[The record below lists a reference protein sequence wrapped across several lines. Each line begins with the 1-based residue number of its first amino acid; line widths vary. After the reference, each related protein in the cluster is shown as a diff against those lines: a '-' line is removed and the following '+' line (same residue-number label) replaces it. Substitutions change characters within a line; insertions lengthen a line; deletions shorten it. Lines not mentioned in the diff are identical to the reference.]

1 MKKTILLFSTLV
13 SSVIFSQFK
22 LTPNNFVSEENTDK
36 NYIVLEFPELKEK
49 ELFLKTKTF
58 IFNNFKN
65 LKNDGYNEIESSH
78 IKLRARQDVSSTKV
92 LGMVVG
98 EYLTATYEID
108 FKDGKIRI
116 KPTYN
121 EIEVEGQSKETII
134 YLTGGSGLLGKSIF
148 KKDGSPWFPKK
159 ISASEKVIN
168 DFIKGLRES
177 FNKKEEW

>member
-1 MKKTILLFSTLV
+1 MKKAILLFGIMF
-13 SSVIFSQFK
+13 SSVVFGQFK
-22 LTPNNFVSEENTDK
+22 LTPNNFVSEENPEKD
-36 NYIVLEFPELKEK
+36 YVVLEFTELKEK
-49 ELFLKTKTF
+49 ELFIKTKTF

-98 EYLTATYEID
+98 EYLTVTYEID

-116 KPTYN
+116 KPIYN
-121 EIEVEGQSKETII
+121 EIEVEGNKSTKI
-134 YLTGGSGLLGKSIF
+134 YLTGGNALLKSIF

-159 ISASEKVIN
+159 ISASEKAIN
-168 DFIKGLRES
+168 DFIKGLKES
-177 FNKKEEW
+177 FDKKNEW